1 MMVRI
6 AALCTLAGAAA
17 LSVSRA
23 PLKAPLLSSPV
34 YSLATLNGDD
44 STNMNI
50 CTYAT
55 PVGIRPQRRWTLSL
69 YRGTRSHAN
78 FAARRGVLQL
88 LREAHAPATHAGR
101 RVRWRGSA
109 PSTRAAREALGL
121 DWEACGDWDERV
133 LPGCAAYLRLVAVDG
148 SVDCGDHEVFICRV
162 AGGFGDAGNHLTTGE
177 LRRLGLITAKGAAV
191 EPAAAFAPAPAAAF
205 HQPAFAPEAAATIR
219 EQGEPLRPDTETSEQ
234 AERTPAPPAVE
245 AEAEAAPPPEAS
257 SDSDVVDVEFA
268 GAQTNGVAAAKL
280 QDLPDDDDDLKG
292 FLLEALKAVAKA
304 KGVDVSACSEKADLV
319 AAIRAAPAAAE
330 PSNST
335 ASGLDLG
342 AGDYDGVLNYYEN
355 VAVRRLTKQMVAR
368 VLQAANHYDV
378 LGVEVAAGTDVKVAY
393 RDLALL
399 VHPDKCGADGAAEA
413 FQKINEA
420 NEVLGD
426 SAKRATYDAALGSAR
441 TLLCTLTG
449 AAALAAP
456 VSRAPLEAPLLDAP
470 VYSLATL
477 NGDGSSNMNIVT
489 YASPVGIRPERRWT
503 LSLYRG
509 TRSHANFAA
518 RRRGVLQLLREAHA
532 PATHALGGVSAAKD
546 DAVDKAAACEALG
559 LGWEACGDWD
569 ERVLPGCAVYLRL
582 EAVDAPWTAATTRSS
597 PVASRAASATAAT
610 THDRR
615 APPAG
620 AHHGKGRRASQRRRL
635 SGAPAAAFAAAPAA
649 AFAGARRRPR
659 GPAAVAPRRG
669 RGGLRGGRRRR
680 AAVALAPPLQLGEC
694 RRETNALYSTRT
706 CLKYGRDKD
715 GRLRSCLPS
724 ENCVS
729 TSAVKSPAQFSPW
742 AYTPTTSDAKVAFA
756 ELPLRR

>member
-1 MMVRI
+1 MVRI
-6 AALCTLAGAAA
+6 AALCTLTGAAA

-23 PLKAPLLSSPV
+23 PLEAPLLSSPV

-78 FAARRGVLQL
+78 FAARRRGVLQL
-88 LREAHAPATHAGR
+88 LREAHAPATHALGG
-101 RVRWRGSA
+101 VSA
-109 PSTRAAREALGL
+109 AKDDAVDKAAACEALGL
-121 DWEACGDWDERV
+121 GWEACGDWDERV

-205 HQPAFAPEAAATIR
+205 HQPAFAPPKPRYANARAPEVPATPADPPIRKHSATIR
-219 EQGEPLRPDTETSEQ
+219 EQGEALRPDTETPEQ
-234 AERTPAPPAVE
+234 PQRTPAPPPVE
-245 AEAEAAPPPEAS
+245 AEAAAAPPPKAS

-342 AGDYDGVLNYYEN
+342 AGDYGGVLNYYEN

-378 LGVEVAAGTDVKVAY
+378 LGVEVEAGDRDVKVAY

-426 SAKRATYDAALGSAR
+426 SAKRATYDAAR
-441 TLLCTLTG
+441 ERP
-449 AAALAAP
+449 ALD
-456 VSRAPLEAPLLDAP
+456 VS
-470 VYSLATL
+470 
-477 NGDGSSNMNIVT
+477 
-489 YASPVGIRPERRWT
+489 
-503 LSLYRG
+503 
-509 TRSHANFAA
+509 
-518 RRRGVLQLLREAHA
+518 
-532 PATHALGGVSAAKD
+532 
-546 DAVDKAAACEALG
+546 
-559 LGWEACGDWD
+559 
-569 ERVLPGCAVYLRL
+569 
-582 EAVDAPWTAATTRSS
+582 
-597 PVASRAASATAAT
+597 
-610 THDRR
+610 
-615 APPAG
+615 
-620 AHHGKGRRASQRRRL
+620 KG
-635 SGAPAAAFAAAPAA
+635 
-649 AFAGARRRPR
+649 
-659 GPAAVAPRRG
+659 
-669 RGGLRGGRRRR
+669 
-680 AAVALAPPLQLGEC
+680 
-694 RRETNALYSTRT
+694 
-706 CLKYGRDKD
+706 
-715 GRLRSCLPS
+715 
-724 ENCVS
+724 
-729 TSAVKSPAQFSPW
+729 KSPEGPRK
-742 AYTPTTSDAKVAFA
+742 YRIRKTSYDD
-756 ELPLRR
+756 

>member
-1 MMVRI
+1 MVRI

-23 PLKAPLLSSPV
+23 PLEAPLLSSPV

-78 FAARRGVLQL
+78 FAARRRGVLQL
-88 LREAHAPATHAGR
+88 LREAHAPATHALGG
-101 RVRWRGSA
+101 VS
-109 PSTRAAREALGL
+109 AARVGAVDKAAACEALGL
-121 DWEACGDWDERV
+121 EWETCGDWDERV

-205 HQPAFAPEAAATIR
+205 HQPAFAPPKPRYANARAPEVPATPADPPIRKHSATIR
-219 EQGEPLRPDTETSEQ
+219 EQGETLRPDTEIPEQ
-234 AERTPAPPAVE
+234 PQRTPAPPPVE
-245 AEAEAAPPPEAS
+245 AEAAAAPPPKAS

-268 GAQTNGVAAAKL
+268 GAQTDGVAAAKL

-342 AGDYDGVLNYYEN
+342 AGDYGGVLNYYEN

-378 LGVEVAAGTDVKVAY
+378 LGVEVEAGDRDVKVAY

-426 SAKRATYDAALGSAR
+426 SAKRATYDAAR
-441 TLLCTLTG
+441 ERP
-449 AAALAAP
+449 AP
-456 VSRAPLEAPLLDAP
+456 D
-470 VYSLATL
+470 
-477 NGDGSSNMNIVT
+477 
-489 YASPVGIRPERRWT
+489 
-503 LSLYRG
+503 
-509 TRSHANFAA
+509 
-518 RRRGVLQLLREAHA
+518 
-532 PATHALGGVSAAKD
+532 
-546 DAVDKAAACEALG
+546 
-559 LGWEACGDWD
+559 
-569 ERVLPGCAVYLRL
+569 LPK
-582 EAVDAPWTAATTRSS
+582 E
-597 PVASRAASATAAT
+597 
-610 THDRR
+610 
-615 APPAG
+615 
-620 AHHGKGRRASQRRRL
+620 
-635 SGAPAAAFAAAPAA
+635 
-649 AFAGARRRPR
+649 
-659 GPAAVAPRRG
+659 
-669 RGGLRGGRRRR
+669 
-680 AAVALAPPLQLGEC
+680 
-694 RRETNALYSTRT
+694 
-706 CLKYGRDKD
+706 
-715 GRLRSCLPS
+715 
-724 ENCVS
+724 
-729 TSAVKSPAQFSPW
+729 KSPEGPRK
-742 AYTPTTSDAKVAFA
+742 YRIRKTSYDD
-756 ELPLRR
+756 

>member
-6 AALCTLAGAAA
+6 AALCALAGAAA

-23 PLKAPLLSSPV
+23 PLEAPLLSSPV

-78 FAARRGVLQL
+78 FAARRRGVLQL
-88 LREAHAPATHAGR
+88 LREAHAPATHALGG
-101 RVRWRGSA
+101 VS
-109 PSTRAAREALGL
+109 AARVGAVDKAAACQALGL
-121 DWEACGDWDERV
+121 EWETCGDWDERV

-148 SVDCGDHEVFICRV
+148 SVDCGDHEVFVCRV

-205 HQPAFAPEAAATIR
+205 HQPAFAPPKPRYANARAPEVPATPADPPIRKHSATIR
-219 EQGEPLRPDTETSEQ
+219 EQGEKLRPDTEAPEQ
-234 AERTPAPPAVE
+234 PQRTPAPPAVE
-245 AEAEAAPPPEAS
+245 AEAAAAPPPQRTPAPPAVEAEAAAAPPPEAS

-378 LGVEVAAGTDVKVAY
+378 LGVEVEAGDRDVKVAY

-426 SAKRATYDAALGSAR
+426 SAKRATYDAAR
-441 TLLCTLTG
+441 ERP
-449 AAALAAP
+449 AP
-456 VSRAPLEAPLLDAP
+456 D
-470 VYSLATL
+470 
-477 NGDGSSNMNIVT
+477 
-489 YASPVGIRPERRWT
+489 
-503 LSLYRG
+503 
-509 TRSHANFAA
+509 
-518 RRRGVLQLLREAHA
+518 
-532 PATHALGGVSAAKD
+532 
-546 DAVDKAAACEALG
+546 
-559 LGWEACGDWD
+559 
-569 ERVLPGCAVYLRL
+569 LPK
-582 EAVDAPWTAATTRSS
+582 E
-597 PVASRAASATAAT
+597 
-610 THDRR
+610 
-615 APPAG
+615 
-620 AHHGKGRRASQRRRL
+620 
-635 SGAPAAAFAAAPAA
+635 
-649 AFAGARRRPR
+649 
-659 GPAAVAPRRG
+659 
-669 RGGLRGGRRRR
+669 
-680 AAVALAPPLQLGEC
+680 
-694 RRETNALYSTRT
+694 
-706 CLKYGRDKD
+706 
-715 GRLRSCLPS
+715 
-724 ENCVS
+724 
-729 TSAVKSPAQFSPW
+729 KSPEGPRK
-742 AYTPTTSDAKVAFA
+742 YRIRKTSYDD
-756 ELPLRR
+756 

>member
-23 PLKAPLLSSPV
+23 PLEAPLLSSPV

-78 FAARRGVLQL
+78 FAARRRGVLQL
-88 LREAHAPATHAGR
+88 LREAHAPATHALGG
-101 RVRWRGSA
+101 VS
-109 PSTRAAREALGL
+109 AARVGAVDKAAACEALGL

-205 HQPAFAPEAAATIR
+205 HQPAFARRSRTLNAPEVPATPR
-219 EQGEPLRPDTETSEQ
+219 TRRSANTAPRYANRANHCARTPKPPSKPK
-234 AERTPAPPAVE
+234 RTPAPPAVE

-355 VAVRRLTKQMVAR
+355 VAV
-368 VLQAANHYDV
+368 
-378 LGVEVAAGTDVKVAY
+378 AY

-426 SAKRATYDAALGSAR
+426 SAKRATYDAAR
-441 TLLCTLTG
+441 
-449 AAALAAP
+449 
-456 VSRAPLEAPLLDAP
+456 E
-470 VYSLATL
+470 
-477 NGDGSSNMNIVT
+477 
-489 YASPVGIRPERRWT
+489 RPK
-503 LSLYRG
+503 S
-509 TRSHANFAA
+509 
-518 RRRGVLQLLREAHA
+518 
-532 PATHALGGVSAAKD
+532 D
-546 DAVDKAAACEALG
+546 
-559 LGWEACGDWD
+559 
-569 ERVLPGCAVYLRL
+569 LPK
-582 EAVDAPWTAATTRSS
+582 E
-597 PVASRAASATAAT
+597 
-610 THDRR
+610 
-615 APPAG
+615 
-620 AHHGKGRRASQRRRL
+620 
-635 SGAPAAAFAAAPAA
+635 
-649 AFAGARRRPR
+649 
-659 GPAAVAPRRG
+659 
-669 RGGLRGGRRRR
+669 
-680 AAVALAPPLQLGEC
+680 
-694 RRETNALYSTRT
+694 
-706 CLKYGRDKD
+706 
-715 GRLRSCLPS
+715 
-724 ENCVS
+724 
-729 TSAVKSPAQFSPW
+729 KSPEGPRK
-742 AYTPTTSDAKVAFA
+742 YRIRKTSYDD
-756 ELPLRR
+756 

>member
-1 MMVRI
+1 MVRI
-6 AALCTLAGAAA
+6 AALCTLTGAAA

-23 PLKAPLLSSPV
+23 PLEAPLLSSPV

-78 FAARRGVLQL
+78 FAARRRGVLQL
-88 LREAHAPATHAGR
+88 LREAHAPATHALGG
-101 RVRWRGSA
+101 VS
-109 PSTRAAREALGL
+109 AARVGAVDKAAACEALGL
-121 DWEACGDWDERV
+121 EWETCGDWDERV

-148 SVDCGDHEVFICRV
+148 SVDCGDHEVFTCRV
-162 AGGFGDAGNHLTTGE
+162 AGGFGDGGDHLTTGE

-205 HQPAFAPEAAATIR
+205 HQPAFAPPKPRYANARAPEVPATPADPPIRKHSATIR
-219 EQGEPLRPDTETSEQ
+219 EQGEALRPDTETPEQ
-234 AERTPAPPAVE
+234 PQRTPAPPPVE
-245 AEAEAAPPPEAS
+245 AEAAAAPPPKAS

-268 GAQTNGVAAAKL
+268 GAQTDGVAAAKL

-378 LGVEVAAGTDVKVAY
+378 LGVEVEAGDRDVKVAY

-426 SAKRATYDAALGSAR
+426 SAKRATYDAAR
-441 TLLCTLTG
+441 ERP
-449 AAALAAP
+449 AP
-456 VSRAPLEAPLLDAP
+456 D
-470 VYSLATL
+470 
-477 NGDGSSNMNIVT
+477 
-489 YASPVGIRPERRWT
+489 
-503 LSLYRG
+503 
-509 TRSHANFAA
+509 
-518 RRRGVLQLLREAHA
+518 
-532 PATHALGGVSAAKD
+532 
-546 DAVDKAAACEALG
+546 
-559 LGWEACGDWD
+559 
-569 ERVLPGCAVYLRL
+569 LPK
-582 EAVDAPWTAATTRSS
+582 E
-597 PVASRAASATAAT
+597 
-610 THDRR
+610 
-615 APPAG
+615 
-620 AHHGKGRRASQRRRL
+620 
-635 SGAPAAAFAAAPAA
+635 
-649 AFAGARRRPR
+649 
-659 GPAAVAPRRG
+659 
-669 RGGLRGGRRRR
+669 
-680 AAVALAPPLQLGEC
+680 
-694 RRETNALYSTRT
+694 
-706 CLKYGRDKD
+706 
-715 GRLRSCLPS
+715 
-724 ENCVS
+724 
-729 TSAVKSPAQFSPW
+729 KSPEGPRK
-742 AYTPTTSDAKVAFA
+742 YRIRKTSYDD
-756 ELPLRR
+756 

>member
-1 MMVRI
+1 MPRI
-6 AALCTLAGAAA
+6 ALLLCTLTGAAA

-23 PLKAPLLSSPV
+23 PLEAPLLSSPV

-78 FAARRGVLQL
+78 FAARRRGVLQL
-88 LREAHAPATHAGR
+88 LREAHAPATHALGG
-101 RVRWRGSA
+101 VS
-109 PSTRAAREALGL
+109 AARVGAVDKAAACQALGL
-121 DWEACGDWDERV
+121 EWETCGDWDERV

-205 HQPAFAPEAAATIR
+205 HQPAFAPPKPRYANARAPEVPATPADPPIRKHSATIR
-219 EQGEPLRPDTETSEQ
+219 EQGETLRPDTETPEQ
-234 AERTPAPPAVE
+234 PQRTPAPPAVE
-245 AEAEAAPPPEAS
+245 AEAAAAPPPEAS

-378 LGVEVAAGTDVKVAY
+378 LGVEVAAGDRDVKAAY

-426 SAKRATYDAALGSAR
+426 SAKRATYDAAR
-441 TLLCTLTG
+441 ERP
-449 AAALAAP
+449 AP
-456 VSRAPLEAPLLDAP
+456 D
-470 VYSLATL
+470 
-477 NGDGSSNMNIVT
+477 
-489 YASPVGIRPERRWT
+489 
-503 LSLYRG
+503 
-509 TRSHANFAA
+509 
-518 RRRGVLQLLREAHA
+518 
-532 PATHALGGVSAAKD
+532 
-546 DAVDKAAACEALG
+546 
-559 LGWEACGDWD
+559 
-569 ERVLPGCAVYLRL
+569 LPK
-582 EAVDAPWTAATTRSS
+582 E
-597 PVASRAASATAAT
+597 
-610 THDRR
+610 
-615 APPAG
+615 
-620 AHHGKGRRASQRRRL
+620 
-635 SGAPAAAFAAAPAA
+635 
-649 AFAGARRRPR
+649 
-659 GPAAVAPRRG
+659 
-669 RGGLRGGRRRR
+669 
-680 AAVALAPPLQLGEC
+680 
-694 RRETNALYSTRT
+694 
-706 CLKYGRDKD
+706 
-715 GRLRSCLPS
+715 
-724 ENCVS
+724 
-729 TSAVKSPAQFSPW
+729 KSPEGPRK
-742 AYTPTTSDAKVAFA
+742 YRIRKTSYDD
-756 ELPLRR
+756 

>member
-1 MMVRI
+1 MMVRT
-6 AALCTLAGAAA
+6 AALCALAGAAA

-23 PLKAPLLSSPV
+23 PLERAAALLSRLL
-34 YSLATLNGDD
+34 LATLNGDD

-78 FAARRGVLQL
+78 FAARRRGVLQL
-88 LREAHAPATHAGR
+88 LREAHAPATHALGG
-101 RVRWRGSA
+101 VS
-109 PSTRAAREALGL
+109 AARVGAVDKAAACEALGL
-121 DWEACGDWDERV
+121 EWETCGDWDERV

-205 HQPAFAPEAAATIR
+205 HQPPSPADTPNAAPEVPATPADPPIRKHSATIR
-219 EQGEPLRPDTETSEQ
+219 EQGEPLRPDTETPEQ

-245 AEAEAAPPPEAS
+245 AEAAAAPPPEAS

-378 LGVEVAAGTDVKVAY
+378 LGVEVEAGDRDVKVAY

-420 NEVLGD
+420 NGSRRLGE
-426 SAKRATYDAALGSAR
+426 AR
-441 TLLCTLTG
+441 PTTPRG
-449 AAALAAP
+449 
-456 VSRAPLEAPLLDAP
+456 
-470 VYSLATL
+470 
-477 NGDGSSNMNIVT
+477 
-489 YASPVGIRPERRWT
+489 RPACRT
-503 LSLYRG
+503 V
-509 TRSHANFAA
+509 A
-518 RRRGVLQLLREAHA
+518 RR
-532 PATHALGGVSAAKD
+532 AAQHRIRK
-546 DAVDKAAACEALG
+546 
-559 LGWEACGDWD
+559 
-569 ERVLPGCAVYLRL
+569 
-582 EAVDAPWTAATTRSS
+582 TSATT
-597 PVASRAASATAAT
+597 ALNW
-610 THDRR
+610 
-615 APPAG
+615 
-620 AHHGKGRRASQRRRL
+620 RRRL
-635 SGAPAAAFAAAPAA
+635 GFARGAP
-649 AFAGARRRPR
+649 GA
-659 GPAAVAPRRG
+659 
-669 RGGLRGGRRRR
+669 
-680 AAVALAPPLQLGEC
+680 
-694 RRETNALYSTRT
+694 
-706 CLKYGRDKD
+706 
-715 GRLRSCLPS
+715 
-724 ENCVS
+724 
-729 TSAVKSPAQFSPW
+729 
-742 AYTPTTSDAKVAFA
+742 
-756 ELPLRR
+756 

>member
-1 MMVRI
+1 MVRI

-23 PLKAPLLSSPV
+23 PLEAPLLSSPV

-78 FAARRGVLQL
+78 FAARRRGVLQL
-88 LREAHAPATHAGR
+88 LREAHAPATHAGGVSGR
-101 RVRWRGSA
+101 ESA
-109 PSTRAAREALGL
+109 PSARRACEALGL
-121 DWEACGDWDERV
+121 EWETCGDWDERV

-148 SVDCGDHEVFICRV
+148 SVDCGDHEVFICRRSRASATPQPPHDRRAPA
-162 AGGFGDAGNHLTTGE
+162 AGAHHGE
-177 LRRLGLITAKGAAV
+177 GAAV

-205 HQPAFAPEAAATIR
+205 HQPAFAPPKPPPRYANRANHCAGHRNLSKPSGRPPPGRRGGSAAA
-219 EQGEPLRPDTETSEQ
+219 
-234 AERTPAPPAVE
+234 
-245 AEAEAAPPPEAS
+245 EAS

-304 KGVDVSACSEKADLV
+304 KGVDAVRVLEKADLV

-342 AGDYDGVLNYYEN
+342 AGDYDGVLNYEN
-355 VAVRRLTKQMVAR
+355 VAVRRLTKQMVAG

-378 LGVEVAAGTDVKVAY
+378 LGVEVEAGDRDVKVAY
-393 RDLALL
+393 ATSR
-399 VHPDKCGADGAAEA
+399 CSCTRTSGADGAAEA

-420 NEVLGD
+420 N
-426 SAKRATYDAALGSAR
+426 ALVAVQAMPR
-441 TLLCTLTG
+441 IALLLCTLTG

-518 RRRGVLQLLREAHA
+518 RRRGVLQLLREAQRWRRT
-532 PATHALGGVSAAKD
+532 PAGRVGGED
-546 DAVDKAAACEALG
+546 DAVDKAAA
-559 LGWEACGDWD
+559 
-569 ERVLPGCAVYLRL
+569 
-582 EAVDAPWTAATTRSS
+582 
-597 PVASRAASATAAT
+597 
-610 THDRR
+610 
-615 APPAG
+615 
-620 AHHGKGRRASQRRRL
+620 KRRR
-635 SGAPAAAFAAAPAA
+635 
-649 AFAGARRRPR
+649 RHC

-669 RGGLRGGRRRR
+669 RGGLRGGRRGGAAGGVRRR
-680 AAVALAPPLQLGEC
+680 AAAA
-694 RRETNALYSTRT
+694 RRVPAETNALYSTRT

-729 TSAVKSPAQFSPW
+729 TSAVKSPAQFSPPW

-756 ELPLRR
+756 ELGGRAVDKDDVEFVVDEKKSFVFYRSASRESIFFFPAQNLYSVPLGDDGTNQARLERTQARLGEHGRALRDVDDDPASYQPCGGERN